1 MWNEVLHTC
10 LSSGKFFKNKMIFKI
25 MHGLFAKILD
35 FLNHWIK
42 LVNMVILCDVVLK
55 TMYYIPNALYHIH
68 PIYSL
73 GYLNVWI
80 GFLED
85 EGFYWLRAPGGQSA
99 RMLRAQP
106 AELADFLCPTCLLV
120 VPLSHVRG

>member
-1 MWNEVLHTC
+1 
-10 LSSGKFFKNKMIFKI
+10 MIFKI
-25 MHGLFAKILD
+25 MHALFAKILD
-35 FLNHWIK
+35 FPDRWIN

-73 GYLNVWI
+73 GYLNVWL
-80 GFLED
+80 GFLE
-85 EGFYWLRAPGGQSA
+85 EKSFRWLRAPGGQSA

-106 AELADFLCPTCLLV
+106 AVLADFLCQTCLLV
-120 VPLSHVRG
+120 VPLSHVHG